1 VSELVI
7 EGVSSIGNVIAFD
20 VPPHGVTTVI
30 EAVPGLAMRAADT
43 VAVSCVEE
51 TNVVVSAAPFQF
63 TIEVEMK
70 FVPLTVNVNCGSPH
84 AAQIGLSELMVG
96 TAAIVSV
103 TAPDV
108 DAHPPT
114 VIEAVPGVAM
124 SEAGTVA
131 VSCFELTNVVA
142 RGLPFQYTVSP
153 WMKSLL
159 GPFTVNV
166 KSGPPAAMQVGLI
179 ELIVGVVPIVITKVA
194 VALLQELAPLVAVM
208 VTLVVPVPAGV
219 PEITPVLELT
229 LRPAG
234 NGLAVKLVGLLVAV
248 IVWEKAIPFV
258 PHAVSG
264 LVITGALAIVKVC
277 ALDVPP
283 HGVTT
288 VIEAVPAVAIRAAG
302 TVAVSCV
309 PLTNVVASGLPFQFT
324 VEPETKLAP
333 LTVSVN
339 CGLPAAVQ
347 FGLSELIVGAAL
359 IVIASV
365 ALAVLQE
372 PPPLLAVMV
381 TLVVAAVVG
390 VPEITPV
397 LVFTLRPAG
406 SGLAVKLVGLLVA
419 VIV

>member
-20 VPPHGVTTVI
+20 VPPHGLSTVI

-96 TAAIVSV
+96 AALMVSV

-108 DAHPPT
+108 DAHPAT

-124 SEAGTVA
+124 RAAGTVA

-142 RGLPFQYTVSP
+142 SGLPFQFTVEP
-153 WMKSLL
+153 ETKLL
-159 GPFTVNV
+159 PFTVSVNC
-166 KSGPPAAMQVGLI
+166 GPPAAMQVGLI

-194 VALLQELAPLVAVM
+194 VAVLQELAPLLAVM
-208 VTLVVPVPAGV
+208 VTLVVPVPVGV
-219 PEITPVLELT
+219 PEITPVLVLT

-248 IVWEKAIPFV
+248 IV
-258 PHAVSG
+258 
-264 LVITGALAIVKVC
+264 
-277 ALDVPP
+277 
-283 HGVTT
+283 
-288 VIEAVPAVAIRAAG
+288 
-302 TVAVSCV
+302 
-309 PLTNVVASGLPFQFT
+309 
-324 VEPETKLAP
+324 
-333 LTVSVN
+333 
-339 CGLPAAVQ
+339 
-347 FGLSELIVGAAL
+347 
-359 IVIASV
+359 
-365 ALAVLQE
+365 
-372 PPPLLAVMV
+372 
-381 TLVVAAVVG
+381 
-390 VPEITPV
+390 
-397 LVFTLRPAG
+397 
-406 SGLAVKLVGLLVA
+406 
-419 VIV
+419 